1 MVLSLIYNH
10 LNVILQARLLQD
22 ETTNNADNKEETT
35 SDTNSSLTQTQ
46 IIRDTCIIY
55 GSIFAFLFIL
65 FLILRPYYPTVYNIK
80 KSYPKLQLLHRDNA
94 ADAAAAA
101 DESKSDDNKHGA
113 EREGTENI
121 DKHHQMAAVDENEYH
136 TVDNDGSMHSTNHI
150 TPSSTLPD
158 ASPAPPQ
165 STSKNKIANN
175 TYGPISWM
183 YKILDI
189 NDTDICEE
197 CGVDALTTIRLLDLG
212 VKLSF
217 VGVINSVR
225 DFCLLYFLDMM

>member
-10 LNVILQARLLQD
+10 LNDILQARLLQD

-35 SDTNSSLTQTQ
+35 TSDTNNSLTQTQ

-80 KSYPKLQLLHRDNA
+80 KCYPKLQLLHRD
-94 ADAAAAA
+94 AAAA
-101 DESKSDDNKHGA
+101 DESKSDDNKHAHGA
-113 EREGTENI
+113 EREETENNDEHNQI
-121 DKHHQMAAVDENEYH
+121 AAVDENEYH
-136 TVDNDGSMHSTNHI
+136 TVDNDGSMHSTNYI

-158 ASPAPPQ
+158 ASPALPQ
-165 STSKNKIANN
+165 STSKNNNIANN

-225 DFCLLYFLDMM
+225 DFRLLYFLDVM

>member
-1 MVLSLIYNH
+1 MVLSLINNH
-10 LNVILQARLLQD
+10 LNVILQARQLQD
-22 ETTNNADNKEETT
+22 ETTNNADNKEETA
-35 SDTNSSLTQTQ
+35 SDTNSLTQTQ

-80 KSYPKLQLLHRDNA
+80 KCYPKLQLLHRD
-94 ADAAAAA
+94 AAAA
-101 DESKSDDNKHGA
+101 DESKSDNDKHGV
-113 EREGTENI
+113 EREETENN
-121 DKHHQMAAVDENEYH
+121 DEHHQIAAVDENEYH
-136 TVDNDGSMHSTNHI
+136 TVDNDGSMHSTNYI

-158 ASPAPPQ
+158 ASPALSQ
-165 STSKNKIANN
+165 STSKNNIIANN

-225 DFCLLYFLDMM
+225 DFRLLYF